1 MEQMM
6 RRSAALLLAL
16 ILSVVLALPAAAA
29 EEDVVGQA
37 AYDAAAGAMT
47 YGDAVSVQYALW
59 HDGEIIAS
67 GQQGVY
73 SKTENRLLTADNLY
87 GVGSVSKIYTT
98 VAMMKLVDDGK
109 VDLDAPVKRYLPE
122 FTMADSRYKDI
133 TVRMLLN
140 HSSGLMGTTSL
151 NAFLLNDGDNDGAVD
166 GLLEQLKTQTLQADP
181 GAYSVYCNDGFT
193 LAQLVIE
200 RVSGMPFEDF
210 LRQEIAEPLG
220 LDATF
225 APQDDFDQSLLAKT
239 YIGQSTQALPPE
251 TLPIVGA
258 GGIYASAEDLAAFG
272 GALCGTDLLSETSLD
287 AMENAECLRGLWP
300 EDSEGSLL
308 SYGLGWDAVSLYPF
322 SGAGIQALVKG
333 GDTLSYH
340 CGLIV
345 LPEYDM
351 AAAVLTSGGISSYNE
366 MAAASMLIAALAA
379 EGVTVDVSTA
389 VLDEAA
395 AAAMPEALTACSG
408 DYGSSTGLAQITVT
422 KDGALSL
429 TMAGMEE
436 PMTFTYRQD
445 GTFRDE
451 GNTVALRLTE
461 EDGHVYLQQIAYT
474 GLPGLAPFYSAEYIY
489 EKLPQPVADETTMAA
504 WEAREGKIYAQINEV
519 YTSALY
525 PFGAVFGAVS
535 LVGSPEGYLSIN
547 RLEDGNTAAP
557 VLQIPGVGS
566 RDSGVIE
573 MVADENGVEY
583 MTMNGA
589 VYQDT
594 DSFSPIYGGAR
605 SHCTIPSSGYARWY
619 DVGES
624 SGKTMTVTVPEG
636 GGFCVYDGSLQAV
649 AASWAYGTTTV
660 ELPENGFVVF
670 AGAAGTVFSVTMA

>member
-379 EGVTVDVSTA
+379 ERVTVDVSTA

-504 WEAREGKIYAQINEV
+504 WEAREG
-519 YTSALY
+519 
-525 PFGAVFGAVS
+525 
-535 LVGSPEGYLSIN
+535 
-547 RLEDGNTAAP
+547 
-557 VLQIPGVGS
+557 
-566 RDSGVIE
+566 
-573 MVADENGVEY
+573 
-583 MTMNGA
+583 
-589 VYQDT
+589 
-594 DSFSPIYGGAR
+594 
-605 SHCTIPSSGYARWY
+605 
-619 DVGES
+619 
-624 SGKTMTVTVPEG
+624 
-636 GGFCVYDGSLQAV
+636 
-649 AASWAYGTTTV
+649 
-660 ELPENGFVVF
+660 
-670 AGAAGTVFSVTMA
+670 